1 MKATNDYMT
10 KYSLRKVLYRDCS
23 GVFTC
28 DGHSL
33 SRTEVAAS
41 SSGSQSKRERMM
53 MMPWGDPCIK
63 SSKSKEPALHRML
76 HNQRQSSLSREDDD
90 DNDVIR
96 SRSTRGKVVLST
108 LEHQLAVPPP
118 LLHRSRLDDPAAYQA
133 AKDRYKAAQMIKA
146 KLYARIYFDDKGGSD
161 NDEDSTLVAV
171 ERLWF
176 PRLNGTKALQN
187 TCTAFV
193 KTPAPRNHSLG
204 LSPLRILGPSMQ
216 DKPHHISAS
225 KNVTRLITKIP
236 SRKYTGPV

>member
-10 KYSLRKVLYRDCS
+10 KYSSRKVLYRDCS

-28 DGHSL
+28 DGHSF
-33 SRTEVAAS
+33 SRTEIASS
-41 SSGSQSKRERMM
+41 SSGSQSNRERMM

-63 SSKSKEPALHRML
+63 SGKSKEQVLHRIL
-76 HNQRQSSLSREDDD
+76 HYQRQSSLSREDDD
-90 DNDVIR
+90 IDAVR
-96 SRSTRGKVVLST
+96 PTSTRGKVFLPT
-108 LEHQLAVPPP
+108 LERQLAVPPP
-118 LLHRSRLDDPAAYQA
+118 LLLRSRLDDPAAYQA
-133 AKDRYKAAQMIKA
+133 AKDRCRAAQVVKA

-161 NDEDSTLVAV
+161 EDSTLAAM

-193 KTPAPRNHSLG
+193 KTPAPRNRSLG